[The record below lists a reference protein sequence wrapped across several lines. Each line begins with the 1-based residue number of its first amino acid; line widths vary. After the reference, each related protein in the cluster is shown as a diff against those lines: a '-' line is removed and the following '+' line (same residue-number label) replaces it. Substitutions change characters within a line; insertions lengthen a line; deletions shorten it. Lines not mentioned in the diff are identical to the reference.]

1 MVASYGRSFLIFL
14 FDQIVKTKAQKVT
27 KAAQVT
33 QLPHI
38 LQDIRGCHN
47 DLVNRLPVLDHL

>member
-38 LQDIRGCHN
+38 LQDIRGRHN